1 MCTPSHVTCNMSNS
15 ILSCNNMV
23 GKYLQIEIDSKMVND
38 LVKDIELA
46 RAKQKFNP
54 GFQTPGPELS
64 TSSQRHQEYSTSIS
78 APMS

>member
-46 RAKQKFNP
+46 GQNRNLTQGSRLQVQSFLLHHSGIKN
-54 GFQTPGPELS
+54 T
-64 TSSQRHQEYSTSIS
+64 
-78 APMS
+78 APASLLQ